1 MPELSVIIPT
11 YKRTDSLDQI
21 LDCLQKQEDIEIE
34 IIVVDQNEPGFF
46 DNKLILKLGKIIH
59 IIQEVP
65 NVSSARNT
73 GFKRSTAPY
82 ILFLDDDLIPTPVF
96 CRKGI
101 DIFKN
106 YSLIKSFIPLV
117 YTHEGEAT
125 AFLSVKRK
133 MIKYYPEQTLIFSVT
148 DALSAAVF
156 FERSY
161 FQQTGGFDNYLFEFA
176 KASED
181 MELFLRMQKMNMVLW
196 FVQSLKIFH
205 DENVTGGCELR
216 TAGYWVTRKK
226 NARGM
231 AYRLHINNGRHGKLS
246 FKNLIQISRSFVINK
261 KVLRSGIKNII
272 KEIKLLKDCIKE
284 SQKFYLT
291 HRHTYHNSPTNFI
304 ED

>member
-46 DNKLILKLGKIIH
+46 DNKLILKLGKVIH

-65 NVSSARNT
+65 NVSIARNT

-117 YTHEGEAT
+117 YTHEGEAS

-133 MIKYYPEQTLIFSVT
+133 MVKYYPEQTLIFSVT
-148 DALSAAVF
+148 DAISAAVF

-161 FQQTGGFDNYLFEFA
+161 FELTGGFDVHLFDFA
-176 KASED
+176 KTSED
-181 MELFLRMQKMNMVLW
+181 QEFFLRMKQRGLSLW
-196 FVQSLKIFH
+196 FVPFIEIYH
-205 DENVTGGCELR
+205 DEKIAGGCDLR
-216 TAGYWVTRKK
+216 TYGYWETRKK
-226 NARGM
+226 CIKAI
-231 AYRLHINNGRHGKLS
+231 AYRRRIHKKKPGNLSITDLIHIA
-246 FKNLIQISRSFVINK
+246 RSSVLNRKVIF
-261 KVLRSGIKNII
+261 SGALNIL
-272 KEIKLLKDCIKE
+272 KETKIMIDSIKE
-284 SQKFYLT
+284 SKYFFLEHSDKY
-291 HRHTYHNSPTNFI
+291 SGKDVSFI
-304 ED
+304 